1 MFMSIGYILE
11 YCGSQAEVTRMSFAL
26 FLILF
31 DARLGIDEY
40 SNRFFSDDVFHRVVY
55 YIYTFGVFV
64 MTYNVN
70 YTYVDHRRRRL
81 EETSE
86 YAIGDCPYVYQYWDG
101 VAYGFFI
108 TRVSLIMLY
117 TLVCYNNK
125 EALEQFASYVIRYTV
140 SVVLIGISFNA
151 TRPYDYYPAVAL
163 TEVLLHVLPYFVKM
177 INDVFPAF
185 TIPYMQLKIVYPLDI
200 YEYQSRLGVF
210 YLMTLGESMIQILS
224 RVYNTDVTER
234 CYNLVS

>member
-11 YCGSQAEVTRMSFAL
+11 YCGSQQEVIQMSFAL

-55 YIYTFGVFV
+55 YIYTFGVFI

-70 YTYVDHRRRRL
+70 YTYVDHRRRL
-81 EETSE
+81 AESSD

-108 TRVSLIMLY
+108 TRISLIILY

-125 EALEQFASYVIRYTV
+125 EALEQFASYVIRYAV
-140 SVVLIGISFNA
+140 SVILIGISFNA
-151 TRPYDYYPAVAL
+151 THPYEYYPTVAFV
-163 TEVLLHVLPYFVKM
+163 EVFLHVLPFIVTM
-177 INDVFPAF
+177 ISEKCPAF
-185 TIPYMQLKIVYPLDI
+185 KVPYMQMKTVYPLDI
-200 YEYQSRLGVF
+200 YEYQARLGVF

-224 RVYNTDVTER
+224 RVYNTDVTDR
-234 CYNLVS
+234 CYSLVS